1 MPLSIIVKHRDGSGQ
16 TGKIWP
22 STEIAFER
30 HFRMSWLEAFS
41 KDSPFQEYIYFA
53 AHHAIHEDGK
63 TALDFEDWMKT
74 VESIELE
81 ADPANPT
88 DPGPRPG

>member
-1 MPLSIIVKHRDGSGQ
+1 MPLSIIVTHRDGSSQ

-30 HFRMSWLEAFS
+30 HYKMSWIEAFS

-53 AHHAIHEDGK
+53 AHHALHEDGH
-63 TALDFEDWMKT
+63 TDLEFDAWT
-74 VESIELE
+74 RTIASIELE

-88 DPGPRPG
+88 DPARPPG